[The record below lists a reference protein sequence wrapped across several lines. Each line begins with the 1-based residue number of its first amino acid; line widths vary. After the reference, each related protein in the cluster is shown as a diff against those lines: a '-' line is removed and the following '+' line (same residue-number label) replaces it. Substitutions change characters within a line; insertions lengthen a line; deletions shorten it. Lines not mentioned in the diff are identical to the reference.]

1 MSKICEREN
10 LYGPTQYGFRTGKS
24 TMDCIFLLLGAVRK
38 ARRTRQK
45 ISVAFCDLQKA
56 YDSVNREV
64 LYKKLESVGFG
75 GRTLSLIQSMYYN
88 DSVQIQLGDKLSS
101 QVWFTRGVKQGCCLS
116 PFLFALYISGLGEV
130 LQDTKL
136 GIELGAE
143 ILTGLFF
150 ADDLVLISRTCN

>member
-1 MSKICEREN
+1 
-10 LYGPTQYGFRTGKS
+10 
-24 TMDCIFLLLGAVRK
+24 
-38 ARRTRQK
+38 
-45 ISVAFCDLQKA
+45 
-56 YDSVNREV
+56 
-64 LYKKLESVGFG
+64 
-75 GRTLSLIQSMYYN
+75 MYYN